1 MASDEDRVLEWLGL
15 EDTREEVQDELPTG
29 VKEIEGNEEND
40 AEPSIKTEIK
50 DGIIT
55 TETTTKEESIIFS
68 NQNVKTAPISVR
80 LDDSGKEIIE
90 WKNENGEVEEENVL
104 LENKM
109 EIIRGDEEVVT
120 RVVENKKGKGDE
132 NLENG
137 DLNEENAVNG
147 EQDDEQVQDE
157 QEDEK
162 EEEKAEDE
170 QEDEK
175 AESAEE
181 NDEEANES
189 GEDQS
194 MEE

>member
-1 MASDEDRVLEWLGL
+1 MLDD
-15 EDTREEVQDELPTG
+15 LPAG
-29 VKEIEGNEEND
+29 VKEIEGNEDKEND
-40 AEPSIKTEIK
+40 AGETIKTEIY

-55 TETTTKEESIIFS
+55 TETTTKEESIVFS

-90 WKNENGEVEEENVL
+90 WKNENGEVGEENVL

-109 EIIRGDEEVVT
+109 EIIKGDEEVVT
-120 RVVENKKGKGDE
+120 RVVEDGEKEE

-137 DLNEENAVNG
+137 DLNEETAVNG
-147 EQDDEQVQDE
+147 NDEPE
-157 QEDEK
+157 EDEK
-162 EEEKAEDE
+162 VESAEENAE
-170 QEDEK
+170 
-175 AESAEE
+175 ESAEE
-181 NDEEANES
+181 NDDERNDS